1 MALSKDIL
9 QQQIYAA
16 LNLMSVKAN
25 LPNYTPDQARA
36 DAARDIANAIDTF
49 VRSATIVI
57 PPGQAVTTTGGK
69 GATAL
74 PSPRAE
80 IS

>member
-9 QQQIYAA
+9 QTQIYAA
-16 LNLMSVKAN
+16 LTLMGAKAN
-25 LPNYTPDQARA
+25 IPGYSPDQARA

-49 VRSATIVI
+49 VRSATIVV
-57 PPGQAVTTTGGK
+57 PPGQAVSTTTGK
-69 GATAL
+69 GATSL
-74 PSPRAE
+74 PSPKAE